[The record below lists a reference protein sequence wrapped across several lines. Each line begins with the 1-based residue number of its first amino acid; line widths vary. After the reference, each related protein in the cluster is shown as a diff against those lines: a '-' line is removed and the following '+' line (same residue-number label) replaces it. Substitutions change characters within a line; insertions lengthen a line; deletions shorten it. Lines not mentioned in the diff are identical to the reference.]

1 MNVIR
6 AVLFLLLATLI
17 WGTTFPFQKMVLPG
31 VSPFTYNAVRF
42 GIATIVSFFLFGKG
56 NFLKGS
62 LLGIVLSVGYI
73 TQIWG
78 LTMTEASKSGF
89 IVSLYTVFVPFFS
102 YLIDKEKITKIQL
115 LAFSL
120 AMVGSYLLSGGIEGF
135 NFGDFL
141 MLVCAIS
148 FGLHVVLITKLSRNE
163 EAKNLLFYQFL
174 TVTILNAIFGLKES
188 WLFPLKTYVVAA
200 YSALFATLF
209 GIYTQLKYQKLI
221 GSNASALIFLAQPI
235 TSTFFSYLLLR
246 EVFSPSQT
254 LGALIMLAAFLLSSM
269 SLRKMKKVED

>member
-1 MNVIR
+1 MIR
-6 AVLFLLLATLI
+6 AVFFLFLATLI
-17 WGTTFPFQKMVLPG
+17 WGTTFPFQKMVLSG

-42 GIATIVSFFLFGKG
+42 GIATTVSFFLFGKG

-62 LLGIVLSVGYI
+62 LLGLVLSIGYI

-78 LTMTEASKSGF
+78 LTITEASKSGF
-89 IVSLYTVFVPFFS
+89 IVSLYTVFVPLFS
-102 YLIDKEKITKIQL
+102 YLIDRERITKIQL

-120 AMVGSYLLSGGIEGF
+120 AMVGSYLLSGGIKGF

-148 FGLHVVLITKLSRNE
+148 FGLHVVLITKFSRNE
-163 EAKNLLFYQFL
+163 EARNLLFYQFL
-174 TVTILNAIFGLKES
+174 TVTMVNVILGFKGN
-188 WLFPLKTYVVAA
+188 WLLPFKTYMVAT

-209 GIYTQLKYQKLI
+209 GIYIQLRYQKLI

-235 TSTFFSYLLLR
+235 TSTFLSYLLLK
-246 EVFSPSQT
+246 EIFSPSQI

-269 SLRKMKKVED
+269 SLRKVKKAEN

>member
-1 MNVIR
+1 MIR
-6 AVLFLLLATLI
+6 AVFFLFLATLI
-17 WGTTFPFQKMVLPG
+17 WGTTFPFQKMVLSG

-42 GIATIVSFFLFGKG
+42 GIATTVSFFLFGKG

-62 LLGIVLSVGYI
+62 LLGLVLSIGYI

-78 LTMTEASKSGF
+78 LTITEASKSGF
-89 IVSLYTVFVPFFS
+89 IVSLYTVFVPLFS
-102 YLIDKEKITKIQL
+102 YLIDRERITKIQL

-120 AMVGSYLLSGGIEGF
+120 AMVGSYLLSGGIKGF

-148 FGLHVVLITKLSRNE
+148 FGLHVVLITKFSRNE
-163 EAKNLLFYQFL
+163 EARNLLFYQFL
-174 TVTILNAIFGLKES
+174 TVTMVNVILGFKGN
-188 WLFPLKTYVVAA
+188 WLLPFKTYMVAT
-200 YSALFATLF
+200 YSALLATLF
-209 GIYTQLKYQKLI
+209 GIYIQLRYQKLI

-235 TSTFFSYLLLR
+235 TSTFLSYLLLK
-246 EVFSPSQT
+246 EIFSPSQI

-269 SLRKMKKVED
+269 SLRKVKKAEN

>member
-1 MNVIR
+1 MVK
-6 AVLFLLLATLI
+6 AVSYLLLATLI
-17 WGTTFPFQKMVLPG
+17 WGTTFPFQKMVLSG

-42 GIATIVSFFLFGKG
+42 GIATTVSFFLFGKG

-62 LLGIVLSVGYI
+62 LLGLVLSIGYI

-78 LTMTEASKSGF
+78 LTITEASKSGF
-89 IVSLYTVFVPFFS
+89 IVSLYTVFVPLFS
-102 YLIDKEKITKIQL
+102 YLIDRERITKIQL

-120 AMVGSYLLSGGIEGF
+120 AMVGSYLLSGGIKGF

-148 FGLHVVLITKLSRNE
+148 FGLHVVLITKFSRNE
-163 EAKNLLFYQFL
+163 EARNLLFYQFL
-174 TVTILNAIFGLKES
+174 TVTMVNVILGFKGN
-188 WLFPLKTYVVAA
+188 WLLPFKTYMVAT

-209 GIYTQLKYQKLI
+209 GIYIQLRYQKLI

-235 TSTFFSYLLLR
+235 TSTFLSYLLLK
-246 EVFSPSQT
+246 EIFSPSQI

-269 SLRKMKKVED
+269 SLRKVKKAEN